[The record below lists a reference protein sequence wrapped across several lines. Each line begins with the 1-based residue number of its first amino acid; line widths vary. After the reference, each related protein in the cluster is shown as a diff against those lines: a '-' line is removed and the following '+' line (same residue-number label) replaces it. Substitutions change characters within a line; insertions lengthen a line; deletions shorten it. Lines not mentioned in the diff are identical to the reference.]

1 MGGRQWHLPGWKP
14 EMVLNILLCMESPG
28 PGRQQCQ
35 LRVRALASVTE
46 CVLKKQHWQGRGRHE
61 GFRQSRSVMYPSIS
75 LLCVCRPQGNRE
87 SPPHSHVSEGGS
99 VETGVG
105 MGVL

>member
-1 MGGRQWHLPGWKP
+1 MVGGRQWHLPGWKP

-46 CVLKKQHWQGRGRHE
+46 CVLKKQHWQGMGKARGFQAE
-61 GFRQSRSVMYPSIS
+61 QECDVPQY
-75 LLCVCRPQGNRE
+75 LLALCVQATRE
-87 SPPHSHVSEGGS
+87 
-99 VETGVG
+99 
-105 MGVL
+105 